1 MTNLSSDQQ
10 IILQIVKEGNGKA
23 AFYTSQ
29 YERDKSGNDILG
41 IFKQYCS
48 ENGLACGT
56 AKSQIING
64 LIRRGMLEKVDST
77 WRAITVKLPENKDD
91 RQGRMK

>member
-29 YERDKSGNDILG
+29 YERDKNGNN
-41 IFKQYCS
+41 IFEYFRKHCR
-48 ENGLACGT
+48 ENGLACAT

-64 LIRRGMLEKVDST
+64 LIRRGILEKVDST